1 MGKFLNVLMPWHR
14 GAKAKSREKRVTQ
27 NDPPTTRLAEGVTQ
41 KCSQNFQLVLPPKTL
56 QSDVDQKIFYP
67 DGRLRP
73 QWKAEYIGTRTKR
86 GWEILYTHKKSGGNY
101 DDVELVRRRG
111 YWKELTEDMRQK
123 ELASKFAPSLGSGGG
138 FRW

>member
-1 MGKFLNVLMPWHR
+1 MGRFLNVSMPWHR
-14 GAKAKSREKRVTQ
+14 GAKAKAREKRVTQ
-27 NDPPTTRLAEGVTQ
+27 NDPPTTRLGEGDTQ
-41 KCSQNFQLVLPPKTL
+41 KCSQNFQLVLPPGTL

-86 GWEILYTHKKSGGNY
+86 GWEILYTHKKTGGNY

-111 YWKELTEDMRQK
+111 YWKDITEDMRQK